1 MSRFLRFCLPVLMV
15 LGLASCLK
23 EKSVDSTEDGG
34 TGILRMKI
42 DGKQW
47 TANKAVSAVV
57 TNDLIVITGVS
68 QDDITLVIQIE
79 TGTTGTFQLDQAS
92 THVATVLDINEA
104 SPVAYTTNQ
113 GANSSIAGGTVNITN
128 IEEATK
134 RISGNF
140 SMKVYRATDD
150 KTLMITEGF
159 FDNLT
164 YTATTPNPGGGNTLT
179 MKTDGTDFNPTTI
192 DASLEVN
199 TNMIMISANQGAKT
213 VLLTFPQA
221 IAVNTFNLDNTDV
234 YQAFYTVG
242 TTLYSAG
249 TGGSLTITDHDPAA
263 RTIKGTFFFTAE
275 DKITAPPNPN
285 IAITAGSF
293 SVTY

>member
-1 MSRFLRFCLPVLMV
+1 MSRFLRYCLPVLMV

-23 EKSVDSTEDGG
+23 EKSIDSTEDGG
-34 TGILRMKI
+34 TGSLRMKI

-57 TNDLIVITGVS
+57 ANGSVVITGVS

-79 TGTTGTFQLDQAS
+79 SEAAGTYQLDQAS
-92 THVATVLDINEA
+92 AHVATVLDINEA

-113 GANSSIAGGTVNITN
+113 GANSSIAGGTVIITSIDN
-128 IEEATK
+128 ATK

-140 SMKVYRATDD
+140 SMKVYRSTDD
-150 KTLMITEGF
+150 KTLLITEGF

-164 YTATTPNPGGGNTLT
+164 YTTTTPNPGGGNTLT
-179 MKTDGTDFNPTTI
+179 MKTDGADYTPTGVN
-192 DASLEVN
+192 ASLEVN
-199 TNMIMISANQGAKT
+199 TSTILITANVGVNT
-213 VLLTFPQA
+213 VQLIFPQT
-221 IAVNTFNLDNTDV
+221 IGVNTFVLDNTDV
-234 YQAFYTVG
+234 YQAFY
-242 TTLYSAG
+242 SAG
-249 TGGSLTITDHDPAA
+249 TTVYAAGAGGSLEITEHDPVA
-263 RTIKGTFFFTAE
+263 RTIKGKFFFTAE
-275 DKITAPPNPN
+275 DQVTQPPKPN

>member
-57 TNDLIVITGVS
+57 TNDLVVITGVS
-68 QDDITLVIQIE
+68 QDDITLVIQLE
-79 TGTTGTFQLDQAS
+79 TATTGTFQLDQAS

-113 GANSSIAGGTVNITN
+113 GANSSIAGGTVNITS
-128 IEEATK
+128 IENATK

-159 FDNLT
+159 FENLT
-164 YTATTPNPGGGNTLT
+164 YTTTTPNPGGSNTLT
-179 MKTDGTDFNPTTI
+179 MKVDGGDFTGTSVDGNEALGMIVITAQDAGGIKGVTLGFPATI
-192 DASLEVN
+192 
-199 TNMIMISANQGAKT
+199 TQGT
-213 VLLTFPQA
+213 YT
-221 IAVNTFNLDNTDV
+221 LDNANFYT
-234 YQAFYTVG
+234 AFYQNA
-242 TTLYSAG
+242 TLVYGAG
-249 TGGSLTITDHDPAA
+249 AGGSLTITQHDVAN
-263 RTIKGTFFFTAE
+263 RTVKGTFSFTGE
-275 DKITAPPNPN
+275 DQSTPPGPDV
-285 IAITAGSF
+285 AVTSGSF

>member
-1 MSRFLRFCLPVLMV
+1 MSRFLRYCLPVLMV

-57 TNDLIVITGVS
+57 ANGSVVITGVS

-79 TGTTGTFQLDQAS
+79 STVAGTYQLDQAS
-92 THVATVLDINEA
+92 THVATVLDINEP

-113 GANSSIAGGTVNITN
+113 GANSSIAGGTVNITS
-128 IEEATK
+128 IDDATK

-140 SMKVYRATDD
+140 SMKVYRSTDD
-150 KTLMITEGF
+150 KTLLITEGF
-159 FDNLT
+159 FENLT
-164 YTATTPNPGGGNTLT
+164 YSTTPPNPGGSNTLT
-179 MKTDGTDFNPTTI
+179 MKVDGNDFAA
-192 DASLEVN
+192 ASVTGNEVFG
-199 TNMIMISANQGAKT
+199 MIMITASDAGPTKSVT
-213 VLLTFPQA
+213 LTFPA
-221 IAVNTFNLDNTDV
+221 TITPNTYVIDNTF
-234 YQAFYTVG
+234 YSAFYQN
-242 TTLYSAG
+242 TTMVYEAG
-249 TGGSLTITDHDPAA
+249 AGGSLTITENNTTT
-263 RTIKGTFFFTAE
+263 RTVKGTFSFTGE
-275 DKITAPPNPN
+275 DQSPTPGPNV
-285 IAITAGSF
+285 AITSGSF